1 MSRAVAVP
9 FHRLYNSGGDDRTMS
24 YDVLILGCGPAGYY
38 AALGCAR
45 AGFRT
50 AVVEKGELGGTGF
63 RWGCLPVK
71 MMLDEL
77 RSRQGTNP
85 VGAARPSAVSR
96 AFGKRLFARTSAAMI
111 GVETRLARE
120 LERHG
125 VELIHGEGEF
135 ADAHTIL
142 AGGAAY
148 SAESIVIAT
157 GTRPWAPAGVTLNGH
172 AVASHAD
179 LVAWRGAPPTAAI
192 IGADV
197 EGIELACLLAHLG
210 TTVELI
216 EMKGEILPGMD
227 RELVKPVEARLR
239 ALGTR
244 MRLSAE
250 VVGVRSERR
259 GAAVLL
265 ADGSTTRARKVLV
278 TGVRRPNFPAGLAG
292 AGIGHTEDRIGVDGG
307 FRTSVRHVY
316 AIGDINGL
324 CGMAHAAIQQGI
336 LLARNIRGGQPGP
349 AAWPSL
355 PRALFTIPEIAGA
368 GSQARDLD
376 QQGIAYTRSTFALAD
391 TWRGISRNLHEGFV
405 TVLAAEDRKLLG
417 LWVCGQGASELAAP
431 FGPLLDRGATVDD
444 LLESLFIHPTL
455 SEGLL
460 EAAWRLA
467 T

>member
-1 MSRAVAVP
+1 MV
-9 FHRLYNSGGDDRTMS
+9 
-24 YDVLILGCGPAGYY
+24 
-38 AALGCAR
+38 
-45 AGFRT
+45 
-50 AVVEKGELGGTGF
+50 
-63 RWGCLPVK
+63 
-71 MMLDEL
+71 
-77 RSRQGTNP
+77 
-85 VGAARPSAVSR
+85 
-96 AFGKRLFARTSAAMI
+96 
-111 GVETRLARE
+111 GVERRMEQE

-125 VELIHGEGEF
+125 VQRVHGEGEF
-135 ADAHTIL
+135 VDAYTIR
-142 AGGAAY
+142 ASGATF
-148 SAESIVIAT
+148 SAPTIVIAT
-157 GTRPWAPAGVTLNGH
+157 GTSPWAPAGVTLNGD

-179 LVAWRGAPPTAAI
+179 LVTWRAAPATAAI
-192 IGADV
+192 VGADV

-210 TTVELI
+210 TRVELI
-216 EMKGEILPGMD
+216 EIHGEILPGMD
-227 RELVKPVEARLR
+227 RDLVQPVEERLR

-244 MRLSAE
+244 VRLSAE
-250 VVGVRSERR
+250 VVGVHSERG

-265 ADGSTTRARKVLV
+265 ADGSAVRAGKVLV

-292 AGIGHTEDRIGVDGG
+292 AGIAYTPDRISVDNR
-307 FRTSVRHVY
+307 FRTSVPHIH

-336 LLARNIRGGQPGP
+336 LLARIIRGGEPGP

-368 GSQARDLD
+368 GSQARELE
-376 QQGIAYTRSTFALAD
+376 QRGIPYTRASFALPD
-391 TWRGISRNLHEGFV
+391 TWRGISKGLREGFV
-405 TVLAAEDRKLLG
+405 TLLAGKDRNLLG
-417 LWVCGQGASELAAP
+417 IWACGQGASELAAP